1 MPKLRP
7 LPRVTLLFL
16 ALAFAASTAVYSVL
30 WIYSQR
36 RQLPVQLGFDN
47 EYVASEHSQLV
58 KNVNKGSPAEEAGLR
73 AGDRILKVDGER
85 FENLYSLS
93 DIWYR
98 HKPGD
103 TIELTV
109 QRPDSPGPILIRAI
123 FQARSSPEERF
134 SEHLGQDIINTF
146 PVAFLVVGMAVL
158 FLRLEDPRAWLLALM
173 FAGAIAVPNFPN
185 WIALGPIL
193 RKFAMADRAIFNG
206 VNPALF
212 YLLFAVFPARSP
224 IDRRV
229 PWLKW
234 VGLALG
240 LSVALAGLG
249 VGGPQAP
256 AAMKNL
262 LGRGGAEL
270 ARLTYSYGFV
280 TLGLISLVANA
291 LGASTPEAQRKIRVI
306 LWGTLVG
313 VVPIML
319 GLAAQD
325 FLEFHMPLWLATLLV
340 ILLYLFPLSFAY
352 AVVKHRVLEIPV
364 FLKRSARYL
373 LVQRGFTILLAVLS
387 AVVTLVF
394 AHSFASYLEPLI
406 GATLPVGIALGTGF
420 GSVLLWTGTRVHR
433 RVGGRID
440 RAFFRSAYDAR
451 QILESLAENA
461 RRTVRRDE
469 LAALLAGE
477 ISQALHPISVMVYLE
492 GRDGRLRV
500 ERDTVPPRFEPL
512 PPDLPLL
519 LELARRSEPWE
530 VPPPGV
536 SGWASE
542 EDFAVF
548 GAPRPE
554 CLVPMLARDG
564 HLNGLVVLGSRLS
577 EEPYS
582 REDKRLLAAAANQA
596 GVTLES
602 MRLAEQMAEK
612 IEAERRSAL
621 EMNFAKEVQARLF
634 PQRIAPVD
642 TLEYQ
647 GGCLQA
653 REVGGDYYDFLD
665 LGPGRVGLVLA
676 DVAGKGISAALMMAN
691 LQANMRSQYGAAIR
705 DLPGLL
711 HSVNRLFYESTPPSH
726 YATLFFG
733 DYEDS
738 TRLMRYANC
747 GHNPPMLLRKDGS
760 VERLG
765 ATGTVLGLFE
775 GWQCSLGEVPMA
787 PGDTLVIFSDG
798 VTEAES
804 DDGEFF
810 GESRLLETLTANR
823 HLPVPAL
830 LDAIVRT
837 VVQFSGREQEDDL
850 TLVVARAR

>member
-7 LPRVTLLFL
+7 LPRAVLLVL
-16 ALAFAASTAVYSVL
+16 ALVFAASTALYSAL
-30 WIYSQR
+30 WIYAQR
-36 RQLPVQLGFDN
+36 RQSPVQLGFDT
-47 EYVASEHSQLV
+47 EYVAAQHSQLV
-58 KNVNKGSPAEEAGLR
+58 KNVNKDSPAERSGLR
-73 AGDRILKVDGER
+73 AGDQILKVDGDAL
-85 FENLYSLS
+85 ENSYSMS
-93 DIWYR
+93 DIWSR
-98 HKPGD
+98 HRPGD
-103 TIELTV
+103 TVELTI
-109 QRPDSPGPILIRAI
+109 QRPGSLAPLLIKAVFRAPP
-123 FQARSSPEERF
+123 SPEGRL
-134 SEHLGQDIINTF
+134 SEHLGRDIINTF
-146 PVAFLVVGMAVL
+146 PLAFLVVGLTVL
-158 FLRLEDPRAWLLALM
+158 FLRLDDPRAWLLALM
-173 FAGAIAVPNFPN
+173 FAGAIAVPNFSN
-185 WIALGPIL
+185 WGALGPSL

-206 VNPALF
+206 FNPALF
-212 YLLFAVFPARSP
+212 YLFFAVFPARSP

-234 VGLALG
+234 VGSALG
-240 LSVALAGLG
+240 LSMALPGLNVGAYQTPAVVAR
-249 VGGPQAP
+249 
-256 AAMKNL
+256 L
-262 LGRGGAEL
+262 LGQGAADL
-270 ARLTYSYGFV
+270 VRLSYGYGFM
-280 TLGLISLVANA
+280 TLGLLSLVGNA
-291 LGASTPEAQRKIRVI
+291 LGASTPEAKRKIRVI

-319 GLAAQD
+319 ALGAQ
-325 FLEFHMPLWLATLLV
+325 EISAFHLPLWLAAVLV
-340 ILLYLFPLSFAY
+340 LLLYLFPLSFAY

-364 FLKRSARYL
+364 FLRRGARYL
-373 LVQRGFTILLAVLS
+373 LVQRGFTILLTVLS
-387 AVVTLVF
+387 AAVTLLF
-394 AHSFASYLEPLI
+394 ALSFASYLEPLT

-420 GSVLLWTGTRVHR
+420 GSLLLWTGTRVHV
-433 RVGGRID
+433 RVGGQID
-440 RAFFRSAYDAR
+440 RAFFRGAYDAR
-451 QILESLAENA
+451 QILESLAEET
-461 RRTVRRDE
+461 RRTIRREE
-469 LAALLAGE
+469 LAALLGGE
-477 ISQALHPISVMVYLE
+477 ISQALHPISVIVFLE
-492 GRDGRLRV
+492 GGDGRLRV

-519 LELARRSEPWE
+519 LELARRAEPLE
-530 VPPPGV
+530 VPPPEA

-542 EDFAVF
+542 EDLAAF
-548 GAPRPE
+548 GDQRPE
-554 CLVPMLARDG
+554 CLVPMLARDA
-564 HLNGLVVLGSRLS
+564 HLNGLLVLGSRLS

-612 IEAERRSAL
+612 MEAERRSAL

-634 PQRIAPVD
+634 PQRIAPVE

-676 DVAGKGISAALMMAN
+676 DVAGKGFSAALMMAN
-691 LQANMRSQYGAAIR
+691 LQANMRSQYGAAIK

-733 DYEDS
+733 DYEDT

-747 GHNPPMLLRKDGS
+747 GHNPPMLLRENGS
-760 VERLG
+760 LERLG

-775 GWQCSLGEVPMA
+775 GWQCSLGETPMA

-830 LDAIVRT
+830 LDAIIRT